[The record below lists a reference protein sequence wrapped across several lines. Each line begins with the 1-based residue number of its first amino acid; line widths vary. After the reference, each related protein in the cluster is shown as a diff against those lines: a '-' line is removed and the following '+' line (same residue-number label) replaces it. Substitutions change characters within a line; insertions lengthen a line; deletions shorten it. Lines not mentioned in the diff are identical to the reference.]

1 MYKRINGKN
10 KIFIDIIMSYVNKNI
25 QSKINH
31 ADACGGG
38 GMKKAG
44 LVYGNDFVRIA
55 RNKLLSKTP
64 TNITFSVRGS
74 MSSCTCGTPSTTN
87 KNPSQKA
94 YRNYRTSF
102 N

>member
-1 MYKRINGKN
+1 MYKRINRKN
-10 KIFIDIIMSYVNKNI
+10 KIFIDSIMSYVNKNM

-44 LVYGNDFVRIA
+44 LVYGNDWRRIN
-55 RNKLLSKTP
+55 RHTLLSNTP
-64 TNITFSVRGS
+64 TNVTFSVYGQ
-74 MSSCTCGTPSTTN
+74 MTCNCGTPATTN
-87 KNPSQKA
+87 KNPSQHA
-94 YRNYRTSF
+94 YRHTRTSF

>member
-1 MYKRINGKN
+1 
-10 KIFIDIIMSYVNKNI
+10 MSYVNKNI

-31 ADACGGG
+31 SDACGGG
-38 GMKKAG
+38 GMKKSG
-44 LVYGNDFVRIA
+44 LVYGNDFVRIS

-64 TNITFSVRGS
+64 TNITFSLTGQAQ
-74 MSSCTCGTPSTTN
+74 CLCGTPATTN
-87 KNPSQKA
+87 KNPSQGA